1 MLTKK
6 WMDILERDKKIY
18 ELYMK
23 DTDRT
28 EMSNMFGIS
37 KSNICYSVRVY
48 EKHMRAYEDK
58 NNYIYRKLFDNTE
71 FELAMQSLNR
81 IANTVMFNYKKE
93 ADLIRALNN
102 GSICKI
108 KGFGR
113 SRTFIPILK
122 LLYEIE

>member
-1 MLTKK
+1 
-6 WMDILERDKKIY
+6 
-18 ELYMK
+18 
-23 DTDRT
+23 
-28 EMSNMFGIS
+28 
-37 KSNICYSVRVY
+37 
-48 EKHMRAYEDK
+48 
-58 NNYIYRKLFDNTE
+58 
-71 FELAMQSLNR
+71 MQSLNR

-122 LLYEIE
+122 LLYGIE